1 MIMFSRGCLYI
12 LLLELFIFANVRAVN
27 YVRYPIQYH
36 SQTDRGTYNFGYDT
50 GSFGAHSFHHEE
62 RDDNGI
68 VRGRYGYTDPYGK
81 LRIVQYEAGPF
92 GYRPK

>member
-1 MIMFSRGCLYI
+1 MIMFSR
-12 LLLELFIFANVRAVN
+12 
-27 YVRYPIQYH
+27 YH